1 MDYASTGAAYQ
12 PTRVLHTTPLR
23 IISPPYTYTYTY
35 NPVSLASTNPLP
47 RPPYAPQLPQLPQ
60 PPHFTP
66 TPPNPPNPPPAAMS
80 RTKETAR
87 TKRGI
92 TSKRSK
98 KAPSA
103 ASGVKKVQRR
113 WHPGTCAIREIKKF
127 QKSTDLLIQRAPFQ
141 RLVREV
147 SSAQKE
153 GVRFQSSAIMAIQE
167 ATEAYIVSVL
177 ADTNLACIHAKRV
190 TIQPKDVQ
198 LAMRLR
204 GERH

>member
-1 MDYASTGAAYQ
+1 MSTRPLLCLPLTPPPPPPLHTRLPRSHTRSLYPPTLSTSSSSLPPRRSPPEYQ
-12 PTRVLHTTPLR
+12 PPAP
-23 IISPPYTYTYTY
+23 SPH
-35 NPVSLASTNPLP
+35 SLTNPPTLLP
-47 RPPYAPQLPQLPQ
+47 
-60 PPHFTP
+60 H
-66 TPPNPPNPPPAAMS
+66 PAAMS

-103 ASGVKKVQRR
+103 ASGVKKSQRR

-127 QKSTDLLIQRAPFQ
+127 QKSTDLLIQCAPFQ